1 MVSAYCIAFLVF
13 VHWKKGSPC
22 WVKISPFFF
31 YTILMMNYLLIP
43 MGNVVLSIYL
53 MCDPSLDL
61 ELQTSESFVVFFF
74 VVCLM
79 RLVEYFTL
87 IRRSVL
93 LDAKIYQE

>member
-1 MVSAYCIAFLVF
+1 
-13 VHWKKGSPC
+13 
-22 WVKISPFFF
+22 
-31 YTILMMNYLLIP
+31 MMNYLLIP